1 MISPAVINLLLYVP
15 FVLTVIVTGIIFC
28 IKGYK
33 QGLYRA
39 LISFGVTLLSAGSS
53 LLISRLLS
61 SLLWGAVAKRIPLD
75 MFGDMEFLRDLL
87 VSVLSGLVQ
96 SGIAILLFGLF
107 FLIFLIVLKVVF
119 NHIKKDALLPQ
130 NKGMKWGGLGV
141 RVLDTVIVALLL
153 MIPVYGPLAT
163 YLPPVESILIV
174 VEGEDSATA
183 QYLSGVTDN
192 GMVSLYQ
199 FGPASWVQGGLSD
212 FKIGDVSVNLG
223 EVAKASGT
231 VIEKIGRLSTSQDR
245 NEMLASIA
253 DLSKFLRDE
262 VVEEDWFYL
271 VMGEAK
277 NAMAPALETLS
288 EEEQVIAE
296 QVMRVFDLPPEEFA
310 SSGVAL
316 LDFVTYSVES
326 GAVDFLETGN
336 PEAIPEDF
344 SEKLSDLME
353 SDGDSGFNKSIVVSI
368 VQEAFID
375 TEKQEALLETATTPE
390 AREQVLQQIKEEAA
404 DKAEEFLA
412 QYLSQGADAFLGN
425 GTDNAN

>member
-28 IKGYK
+28 IKGYR

-288 EEEQVIAE
+288 EEERGIAE

-316 LDFVTYSVES
+316 LDFITYSVES

-368 VQEAFID
+368 VQESFID

-404 DKAEEFLA
+404 DKAEEFLD